1 MPQEGRRAIPQW
13 CRASEAQKI
22 RGIKD
27 SKIAETASHLKN
39 ATRRSFGKKSEVI
52 RERYASCKR
61 LIIAGRYSK
70 EGASGVR
77 LPRRKVQKFVTIV
90 MGLLGMHYW
99 GAANNA
105 CRMWHCTMKGLHTNR
120 LIGECENGE
129 KRVRIF
135 TEQRLEV

>member
-13 CRASEAQKI
+13 CRASEAQEI

-70 EGASGVR
+70 RGCIRSEAAEAESPEVCNNCYGIAGHA
-77 LPRRKVQKFVTIV
+77 
-90 MGLLGMHYW
+90 LLGCGEQCMPHV
-99 GAANNA
+99 A
-105 CRMWHCTMKGLHTNR
+105 LHHE
-120 LIGECENGE
+120 G
-129 KRVRIF
+129 F
-135 TEQRLEV
+135 THK